1 MSEHIHIEQRLH
13 ELRQIAA
20 EYAKAEADKTYLEH
34 FRHSKLAILMKR
46 YAKIHPTSAAQDRE
60 ARADDEYLALLDGL
74 KVATEE
80 AVRLRWELEIAKMG
94 ASLYQTSQANKRA
107 ELGAYR

>member
-1 MSEHIHIEQRLH
+1 MSDPIEQRLH

-20 EYAKAEADKTYLEH
+20 EYARAESDRAYLEN
-34 FRHSKLAILMKR
+34 FRHSKLALLMKR
-46 YAKIHPTSAAQDRE
+46 YSVDHPTAAAQDRE

-80 AVRLRWELEIAKMG
+80 ALRLRWELEIAKMG
-94 ASLYQTSQANKRA
+94 ASLYQTAQANKRA